1 MEALAL
7 QTYTPTVNLEDD
19 TSYISVFEAKIIIT
33 RVKQI
38 DTPVYFLQKCLDN
51 GLFVKA
57 YEKSIVRSN
66 YQPVY

>member
-1 MEALAL
+1 MEALSI
-7 QTYTPTVNLEDD
+7 QTEAPTVNLEDN
-19 TSYISVFEAKIIIT
+19 TSYISVVEAKTIIT
-33 RVKQI
+33 RVKKI

-51 GLFVKA
+51 GLFVKT